1 MSKHPITLND
11 GNHIPW
17 LGFGTGTAL
26 YQQDATQSVCQAI
39 EAGVTHL
46 DGAQMYKNEDT
57 LGQGIKASG
66 KSRSMLFVTT
76 KLNLLSEGQ
85 TVKDSLLKSLQKLGL
100 AYVDLFLIH
109 DPTPHQKEGR
119 LKEIWT
125 QMEQVKG
132 EGLAKSI
139 GVSNFK
145 VSDLEEIL
153 PSAKIIPSVNQVC
166 RDHPTGEDYPMMSY

>member
-1 MSKHPITLND
+1 MDMLIPIVTIFTDLTLIPQSDNLSSPVMSKHPITLND

-66 KSRSMLFVTT
+66 SSARRCS
-76 KLNLLSEGQ
+76 SQ
-85 TVKDSLLKSLQKLGL
+85 
-100 AYVDLFLIH
+100 
-109 DPTPHQKEGR
+109 
-119 LKEIWT
+119 
-125 QMEQVKG
+125 
-132 EGLAKSI
+132 
-139 GVSNFK
+139 
-145 VSDLEEIL
+145 
-153 PSAKIIPSVNQVC
+153 PS
-166 RDHPTGEDYPMMSY
+166 